1 MNNANVLEQ
10 DLYDA
15 ISEMWIIDAHNH
27 IPPEA
32 DRLAMK
38 VDAVSLFEN
47 YPSMDLT
54 VAGMSASEYLIMI
67 DRDVPLGKRWG
78 ILERYLPRIRNTSM
92 TRSALLSVR
101 EMYGFDDIN
110 TQNCEALS
118 EVMQAENRP
127 GIYRRVFRDRGR
139 ILVTLN
145 QDYVPI
151 WRLPE
156 AGSFR
161 IPQMW
166 EIQFSAAFGVDRP
179 LKRIETDLGRS
190 VNTFDDY
197 LDAVAELLE
206 YYHKRGVVGI
216 KLDKPTIQ
224 SDPDKADVEPL
235 FDRVMYFRSPTP
247 IEDASMNAYEAWREE
262 TAGKGRTAVPS
273 LPLTEEEK
281 IALRDYIAH
290 FVIQIAGGL
299 GMVIIQHA
307 SMLGIGGDFRRTK
320 ATDLVPVV
328 MKHPETKFE
337 IYHAG
342 MPWPRETGMMAKS
355 FPNIWLN
362 LCWGSSMSRSMAVS
376 TLDEW
381 LDLVPVNK
389 IIAFG
394 ADTFLWTEWVLGEL
408 VQTREVLSSVLAKR
422 IHAGLLSEEHALEQ
436 ARMMLY
442 NNPKDLYGLECR
454 PGDDF
459 TYA

>member
-145 QDYVPI
+145 QDYVPSGLFASCHLLQHVVVRGHQ
-151 WRLPE
+151 WGPLP
-156 AGSFR
+156 
-161 IPQMW
+161 
-166 EIQFSAAFGVDRP
+166 
-179 LKRIETDLGRS
+179 
-190 VNTFDDY
+190 
-197 LDAVAELLE
+197 VA
-206 YYHKRGVVGI
+206 
-216 KLDKPTIQ
+216 
-224 SDPDKADVEPL
+224 
-235 FDRVMYFRSPTP
+235 M
-247 IEDASMNAYEAWREE
+247 
-262 TAGKGRTAVPS
+262 
-273 LPLTEEEK
+273 
-281 IALRDYIAH
+281 
-290 FVIQIAGGL
+290 
-299 GMVIIQHA
+299 
-307 SMLGIGGDFRRTK
+307 
-320 ATDLVPVV
+320 
-328 MKHPETKFE
+328 
-337 IYHAG
+337 
-342 MPWPRETGMMAKS
+342 
-355 FPNIWLN
+355 
-362 LCWGSSMSRSMAVS
+362 
-376 TLDEW
+376 
-381 LDLVPVNK
+381 
-389 IIAFG
+389 
-394 ADTFLWTEWVLGEL
+394 
-408 VQTREVLSSVLAKR
+408 
-422 IHAGLLSEEHALEQ
+422 
-436 ARMMLY
+436 
-442 NNPKDLYGLECR
+442 
-454 PGDDF
+454 
-459 TYA
+459 